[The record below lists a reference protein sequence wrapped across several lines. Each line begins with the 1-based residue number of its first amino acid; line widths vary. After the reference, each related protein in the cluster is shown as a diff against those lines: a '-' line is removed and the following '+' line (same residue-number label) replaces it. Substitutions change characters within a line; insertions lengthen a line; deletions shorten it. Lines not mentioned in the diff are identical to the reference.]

1 MSPFNSFR
9 DYPIHPD
16 ELVVLEDVLDKALRE
31 RNLSIGSE
39 EADQL
44 AKRIIELYQTGV
56 REPDKIWEMIRTI

>member
-9 DYPIHPD
+9 DYPIHPE
-16 ELVVLEDVLDKALRE
+16 ELVALEDVLDKALRE